1 MCPWALLSVRIR
13 ICLKAPVCWSLMG
26 KILVHSKV
34 FAEQGMNPYPA
45 APMPPHIP
53 LSALARP
60 DNLNPFQNEMPSTS
74 QDSRYLQRRPVH
86 VPVPAPHQS
95 PHQSAPPPG
104 HQSQLMLEVQRNL
117 LARPPR
123 AKPIKPDTSILK
135 FRPAWTPEE
144 AAKPRVH
151 ACALCRRN
159 KTKCIRP
166 SVDDGDP
173 RCMRCRNIPG
183 ATC

>member
-1 MCPWALLSVRIR
+1 MDLSRILLPQNVPFQSTFH
-13 ICLKAPVCWSLMG
+13 P
-26 KILVHSKV
+26 HSDMT
-34 FAEQGMNPYPA
+34 QGSNPGMNSYPT
-45 APMPPHIP
+45 APMSPHV
-53 LSALARP
+53 LVSALTRL
-60 DNLNPFQNEMPSTS
+60 DNLNSFQNEMPSTS
-74 QDSRYLQRRPVH
+74 QDSRRPVH

-95 PHQSAPPPG
+95 RDPSAPPPG
-104 HQSQLMLEVQRNL
+104 RQSQLMLEVQRDL

-135 FRPAWTPEE
+135 FRPVWTPEE

-159 KTKCIRP
+159 KTKCVRP

-173 RCMRCRNIPG
+173 RCTRCRNIPG